1 MAQKRCEKML
11 SPYLWLITVTE
22 GAYNSKK
29 KKKKPKAKHKIRK
42 TGGRMEGDRVESDLQ
57 NYYIIRTK
65 CSVTKPESIQRYW
78 NI

>member
-29 KKKKPKAKHKIRK
+29 KKKKSQKPNTKSEKL
-42 TGGRMEGDRVESDLQ
+42 GGEWKG
-57 NYYIIRTK
+57 IG
-65 CSVTKPESIQRYW
+65 
-78 NI
+78 